1 MKRLTALMVLVL
13 AAPVAAAEGTPAQ
26 MAFLQAADAGDMAAM
41 GRMLPGR
48 VGVRGG
54 ASMPSKEFLKML
66 SACYLRRVSAG
77 DGGAMM
83 ANWMCAE
90 GSGSKMVLARVLDEG
105 GSVAIEG
112 IAETV
117 LKTPPPP
124 RSGSALGG

>member
-1 MKRLTALMVLVL
+1 MRRLPALLALVL
-13 AAPVAAAEGTPAQ
+13 AAPVLAQGTPAQ
-26 MAFLQAADAGDMAAM
+26 MAFLQAADAGDAAAM

-83 ANWMCAE
+83 ANWMCRE
-90 GSGSKMVLARVLDEG
+90 GEGSKMVLARVLDEG
-105 GSVAIEG
+105 GSVVVEG
-112 IAETV
+112 VAETV

-124 RSGSALGG
+124 RTGSALGG

>member
-1 MKRLTALMVLVL
+1 VKLLMALMVLAL
-13 AAPVAAAEGTPAQ
+13 AAPVAAEGTPAQ
-26 MAFLQAADAGDMAAM
+26 MAFLQAADAGDAAAM

-90 GSGSKMVLARVLDEG
+90 GNGSKMVLARVLDEG

-124 RSGSALGG
+124 RTGSALGG